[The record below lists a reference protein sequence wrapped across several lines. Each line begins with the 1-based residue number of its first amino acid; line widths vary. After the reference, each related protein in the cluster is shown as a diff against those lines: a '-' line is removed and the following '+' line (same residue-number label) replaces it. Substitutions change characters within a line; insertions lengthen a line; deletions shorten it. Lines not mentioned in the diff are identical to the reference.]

1 MKKAR
6 RKPKNITVELKQYKK
21 NEEIRAEKVRLIDP
35 ETEINDVFTIAKALE
50 IAEEEGL
57 DLVEVSPNANP
68 PVVKLLNYDSF
79 RYQQKK
85 MMKKQKTATKTLDT
99 KGMRLSPRID
109 DNDLYTKAKQS
120 IKFLEKGHKVK
131 IDVNLKGRE
140 NQHADLAVEVVKKYI
155 DKISETV
162 NINVEQAPTKIGRMI
177 NAIISKKA

>member
-6 RKPKNITVELKQYKK
+6 RKPKKAAVKLKQYKK
-21 NEEIRAEKVRLIDP
+21 NKEIKADKVRLIDP
-35 ETEINDVFTIAKALE
+35 ETSINDVFPIAKAL
-50 IAEEEGL
+50 ILAEEAGL

-85 MMKKQKTATKTLDT
+85 MIKKQKTASKTLDT

-109 DNDLYTKAKQS
+109 DNDLFTKAKQG

-131 IDVNLKGRE
+131 IDVNLRGRE
-140 NQHADLAVEVVKKYI
+140 NQHADLAIEVVKKYI
-155 DKISETV
+155 DKIAETV
-162 NINVEQAPTKIGRMI
+162 NISVEQAPRRNGRMI
-177 NAIISKKA
+177 NAMISKKA